1 MPLMETIIFQIYG
14 GFILTLAGFVLPI
27 LVVAMSAFPEGFKA
41 LRQTYE
47 NEQKQA
53 KKNLEDELKKQTGEN
68 GLDYDLLGKNIATL
82 RKTKKRA
89 QRRLSYLSPSNILSK
104 SAIAIGISLVS
115 FLGGL
120 SLYTL
125 PVYVSVALFIVS
137 IGFLIWTLIIFFN
150 SIGIIIEA
158 STTVQQIRRMAEEKT
173 LELLTTLVD
182 NSKKGDTSL
191 FINQEDIHIM
201 FHGERI
207 VSGKEYTFS
216 VNNKH
221 AVKISVTNSSD
232 YMLKTAELGFICP
245 PEILIPGGNIS
256 SLSVYTG
263 EKVKIIRF
271 NHDHIQSHEHLL
283 EGAVDMTFL
292 KVGTFSVDA
301 FIKGENL
308 KKKSIKFNIKVVK

>member
-14 GFILTLAGFVLPI
+14 AFILALAGFVLPI
-27 LVVAMSAFPEGFKA
+27 LVVAMAAFPEGFKA
-41 LRQTYE
+41 LKQTYE

-53 KKNLEDELKKQTGEN
+53 EKNLEDELKKQTGEK

-82 RKTKKRA
+82 RKTKNRA
-89 QRRLSYLSPSNILSK
+89 RRRLSYLSPGNILSK

-182 NSKKGDTSL
+182 NSKKGDRSL

-201 FHGERI
+201 FHGEEI

-221 AVKISVTNSSD
+221 AVNIVFRNSSE
-232 YMLKTAELGFICP
+232 YMLKTAELGFIFP
-245 PEILIPGGNIS
+245 PEILIEGGQIS
-256 SLSVYTG
+256 SVYTG
-263 EKVKIIRF
+263 EKEKIIRF
-271 NHDHIQSHEHLL
+271 KHDHLQSNVNQL
-283 EGAVDMTFL
+283 EGVVAMTFL

-301 FIKGENL
+301 FVKGENL
-308 KKKSIKFNIKVVK
+308 KHKSTKFNIKVVN